1 MSIVKQEIAKEG
13 ILPYSLTFAK
23 GYDLTLGRLFAGR
36 SSKTYFGTFSTER
49 TPAAAL
55 ALHWVI
61 TTIIILGAVL
71 AIQPQPYSS
80 TPAFT
85 FMSIVFAYVI
95 YTTVFIFIS
104 FGLLCLR
111 LSPKVRWAEKS
122 EFKHSWVSVS
132 SALILFVGS
141 FFPFLFMWIPDPAFK
156 FQAGTSNQVSWFA
169 SQTFGLGVVT
179 FAFLYWVTL
188 RCYIAVRSAREGKTL
203 YVKREPKFKADSGGL
218 TQIAEIVTLQWVR
231 EVGLRL
237 DEIEEGD
244 RTGYPTGRQ
253 ELHAPD
259 DVARLRRHAR
269 SPDGWSAE
277 VGQDMISEEGRQY
290 HEMYELPTPEF
301 KSD

>member
-1 MSIVKQEIAKEG
+1 MKQEVAKEG
-13 ILPYSLTFAK
+13 ILPYSLFFAK
-23 GYDLTLGRLFAGR
+23 GYDLSLGKLVKRR
-36 SSKTYFGTFSTER
+36 SSKADFGTFSTER

-61 TTIIILGAVL
+61 TTILILGAVI

-111 LSPKVRWAEKS
+111 LSPKVHWAEKS
-122 EFKHSWVSVS
+122 EFKHPWVSVG

-141 FFPFLFMWIPDPAFK
+141 IFPVLFMWIPDPAFK
-156 FQAGTSNQVSWFA
+156 FLAGTTNVVPWYA
-169 SQTFGLGVVT
+169 SQTFGLGVVA
-179 FAFLYWVTL
+179 FAFLYWVGL
-188 RCYIAVRSAREGKTL
+188 RCYIAVRSARGGKTL

-237 DEIEEGD
+237 DEIEERGGP
-244 RTGYPTGRQ
+244 GYPTGRQ
-253 ELHAPD
+253 ELNAPD
-259 DVARLRRHAR
+259 DVARLRHFAR

-277 VGQDMISEEGRQY
+277 PGQDMISEEGRLQY
-290 HEMYELPTPEF
+290 HEMYELPTADF